1 MKYKKYENDERI
13 IVLHMKH
20 MRKHIWGSTE
30 LCLLLIC
37 RTIVKQHNE
46 SETNSMSTI
55 KFQHDKNK
63 MRTENETW
71 RDRRMENDILLS
83 NCNAEWSIWNVTNT
97 KPLWNGNY

>member
-1 MKYKKYENDERI
+1 MTWINKYEIPKYENDERI

-63 MRTENETW
+63 MRTENEAW
-71 RDRRMENDILLS
+71 RDRRMENDI
-83 NCNAEWSIWNVTNT
+83 NIWYYCRIAMLND
-97 KPLWNGNY
+97 PYGM